1 MRPRKPL
8 PDAELLRYLF
18 HYKPL
23 TGELVRKV
31 RTGPRTQV
39 GDIAGT
45 VANTGAIH
53 VRVENGTYQAHR
65 LVWKWVYGTDP
76 QELDHINLV
85 RTDNR
90 IWNLREATPSQN
102 AMNRPPMG
110 RYAKGVTKIDNGFV
124 STISKDGRKH
134 YLGYYKSEAEA
145 AEAYAEAAAK
155 LHGSF
160 ARVG

>member
-39 GDIAGT
+39 GDIAGS

-53 VRVENGTYQAHR
+53 VRVENGTYLAHR
-65 LVWKWVYGTDP
+65 LIWKWVHGTDP
-76 QELDHINLV
+76 QELDHVNQI

-90 IWNLREATPSQN
+90 IWNLREATATQN
-102 AMNRPPMG
+102 QCNRRNWG
-110 RYAKGVTKIDNGFV
+110 AFSKGVTF
-124 STISKDGRKH
+124 DGYKYRAVIHRDHKRI
-134 YLGYYKSEAEA
+134 YLGYYDTEEDAHRAYLEASEA
-145 AEAYAEAAAK
+145 

-160 ARVG
+160 ARAG